1 MLLNTY
7 VVNRIQMCYN
17 LRRNPLSHIRQH
29 SIFLEKCHFCLNS
42 EREMVMGTCPPCGEK
57 TPHSGRRR
65 IHCGKR
71 TSHPSG
77 SRRNTALQRTTS
89 LAGLCLSLL
98 SLCFS
103 WMSFFNLFL
112 IGAVIFFCLVIPGG
126 PPACPK
132 GIDCVNL
139 LILAT
144 ALLAT
149 AAFTVWYL
157 HSSPPV

>member
-1 MLLNTY
+1 
-7 VVNRIQMCYN
+7 MCYN
-17 LRRNPLSHIRQH
+17 LRRNPCLTSVNILY
-29 SIFLEKCHFCLNS
+29 FCEKCHFCLNS
-42 EREMVMGTCPPCGEK
+42 ERGNGHGHLSLLREK

-89 LAGLCLSLL
+89 GRALPQPAVPVLQLDVILQS
-98 SLCFS
+98 
-103 WMSFFNLFL
+103 FL

-144 ALLAT
+144 ALFGHGSVYRLVSPL
-149 AAFTVWYL
+149 F
-157 HSSPPV
+157 PPV